1 MVNGDT
7 GTWRILILLRV
18 WWQIQNRQSLLK
30 SGLKHLHCTRPCMFM
45 WRSFSGFF
53 FINNALGLLYLFPQN
68 STMVELGE
76 AYISGL
82 LILLAFICL
91 HALAH
96 WKVVRANWRRLLG
109 CVKTRF
115 ARHQRAD
122 DNDVIAECALPKLLG
137 LLQ

>member
-1 MVNGDT
+1 VG
-7 GTWRILILLRV
+7 RSRQRLL
-18 WWQIQNRQSLLK
+18 LLN
-30 SGLKHLHCTRPCMFM
+30 
-45 WRSFSGFF
+45 SFKNNVRFF
-53 FINNALGLLYLFPQN
+53 GITLPDLFPQN
-68 STMVELGE
+68 STMVELGRSLHFWL
-76 AYISGL
+76 AYTFGVH
-82 LILLAFICL
+82 L